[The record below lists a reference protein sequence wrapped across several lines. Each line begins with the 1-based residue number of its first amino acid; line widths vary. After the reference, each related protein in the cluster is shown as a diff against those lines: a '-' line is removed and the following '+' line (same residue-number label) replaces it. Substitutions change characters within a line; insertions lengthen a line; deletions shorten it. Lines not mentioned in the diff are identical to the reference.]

1 MEQSFFHQVQ
11 AVLESFVLD
20 VSGTMHSNAHQ
31 RGIKVWYDDATK
43 EHYEAQLIRGD
54 GKEMLEVGFHVE
66 YPKVEKN
73 EAILQRLLAT
83 EKGWRRTL
91 GIEPIAGVF
100 LGVERWRRVSEIW
113 EETDADDVDA
123 AIEIAARLA
132 DYISV
137 FEHLR
142 RA

>member
-1 MEQSFFHQVQ
+1 
-11 AVLESFVLD
+11 
-20 VSGTMHSNAHQ
+20 
-31 RGIKVWYDDATK
+31 
-43 EHYEAQLIRGD
+43 
-54 GKEMLEVGFHVE
+54 MLEVGFHVE

-83 EKGWRRTL
+83 EKGWRRTF

-132 DYISV
+132 
-137 FEHLR
+137 R
-142 RA
+142 RSAAPTTAIGAGTKDGA